1 VSDSGPETQGATV
14 RTVTAEPVPRT
25 HPSAGTLRAVVGDAP
40 TEALVLAAAVPFL
53 FLHAT
58 YQPTL
63 SIGAG
68 STSIDVTL
76 ADVAIAAT
84 LAAAIARATRD
95 GWEPL
100 RRARWLLIFA
110 SALVVVGAFSLAT
123 PALLGEDY
131 DIGVHA
137 ISVAKFAWYASLLPA
152 TVLLVRSVRDAV
164 PLLRIIVAWSVAA
177 TAVGLLQFLGV
188 LAEFEGKRPGQRE
201 PSFVGI
207 HDLAALSGAA
217 LVIGAV
223 GFAFGDGRPVGHRW
237 SSVALATG
245 ALGVVLSGAMTA
257 VLGLWLAVAAV
268 LLGARAVRVLRARRA
283 LALLAVVALVTAGT
297 AAMRADTI
305 ERFAEFIGLRDRTEQ
320 TGVESYAHRTL
331 LAYIGGRIWLD
342 HPITGVGWQASS
354 EEWAYGPFLED
365 ARARFPNEP
374 EQAFPAP
381 DRPWGI
387 QLLYLQVAA
396 DLGVAGVAALIALV
410 VAGIATGIR
419 GIRSSPVA
427 LVGLGWL
434 LVAAGVWAGI
444 GLVPGLPLGAL
455 TWLAFGLVT
464 VRD

>member
-1 VSDSGPETQGATV
+1 
-14 RTVTAEPVPRT
+14 VTAEPVPRT
-25 HPSAGTLRAVVGDAP
+25 HPSAGTVRALVGDAP
-40 TEALVLAAAVPFL
+40 VEALVLAAAVPFL

-58 YQPTL
+58 YLPSL
-63 SIGAG
+63 SVGAG

-76 ADVAIAAT
+76 ADVAIAAA
-84 LAAAIARATRD
+84 LVAAVRRAARE

-100 RRARWLLIFA
+100 RRARWVLGSA
-110 SALVVVGAFSLAT
+110 AALVLAGALSLAT
-123 PALLGEDY
+123 PSLLGEDY
-131 DIGVHA
+131 DLGVHA
-137 ISVAKFAWYASLLPA
+137 ISVAKFAWYATLLPA
-152 TVLLVRSVRDAV
+152 TVLLVRSVRDAI
-164 PLLRIIVAWSVAA
+164 PLLRVVVAWSVAA

-207 HDLAALSGAA
+207 HDFAALSGAA
-217 LVIGAV
+217 LVVGALGV
-223 GFAFGDGRPVGHRW
+223 ALGDGRPVGRRW
-237 SSVALATG
+237 SWLALATG

-257 VLGLWLAVAAV
+257 VTGVWLAVAAV
-268 LLGARAVRVLRARRA
+268 LLGAHVLRQLDIRRA
-283 LALLAVVALVTAGT
+283 LALLGVTLLVTLGT

-305 ERFAEFIGLRDRTEQ
+305 ERFAEFIGIRDRTEQ

-342 HPITGVGWQASS
+342 NPITGVGWQASS
-354 EEWAYGPFLED
+354 QEWAYGPFLED
-365 ARARFPNEP
+365 ARERFPNEP
-374 EQAFPAP
+374 AQAFPAP

-387 QLLYLQVAA
+387 QMLYLQVAA
-396 DLGVAGVAALIALV
+396 DLGVAGIAALLAL
-410 VAGIATGIR
+410 AATGIAAGIR

-434 LVAAGVWAGI
+434 LVAVGVWTGI

-464 VRD
+464 VRE

>member
-1 VSDSGPETQGATV
+1 
-14 RTVTAEPVPRT
+14 VTAEPVPRT
-25 HPSAGTLRAVVGDAP
+25 HPSAGTLRALVGDAP

-76 ADVAIAAT
+76 ADAAIAAT
-84 LAAAIARATRD
+84 LVAAVARATRD

-100 RRARWLLIFA
+100 RRARWVLVFA
-110 SALVVVGAFSLAT
+110 AALVVVGAVSLAT
-123 PALLGEDY
+123 PSLLNEDY
-131 DIGVHA
+131 DVGVHA
-137 ISVAKFAWYASLLPA
+137 ISAAKFAWYASLLPA
-152 TVLLVRSVRDAV
+152 TVLLVRSIRDAV
-164 PLLRIIVAWSVAA
+164 PLLRVVVAWSVAA
-177 TAVGLLQFLGV
+177 TGVGLLQFLGV
-188 LAEFEGKRPGQRE
+188 VAEFEGKRPGQRE
-201 PSFVGI
+201 PSFIGI
-207 HDLAALSGAA
+207 HDFAALSGAA
-217 LVIGAV
+217 LVIGAIGV
-223 GFAFGDGRPVGHRW
+223 ALGDGRPVGRRW
-237 SSVALATG
+237 SGVALATG

-257 VLGLWLAVAAV
+257 VLGLWIAVAAV
-268 LLGARAVRVLRARRA
+268 LLGARALRVLRARRA
-283 LALLAVVALVTAGT
+283 VALLAVVALVTAGT

-342 HPITGVGWQASS
+342 HPLTGVGWQASS

-396 DLGVAGVAALIALV
+396 DLGVAGVAALLALV
-410 VAGIATGIR
+410 ATGLAAGIR
-419 GIRSSPVA
+419 GIRSSPVP